1 MTNNQWKAFEDSM
14 HLAPEIAQSMYNLRY
29 VEMTNDES
37 ISLARVL
44 LSNCQM
50 LQYLQ
55 NGGTLSP
62 DDMSDAMNTTVSTLA
77 GLYGRLMGLAKAYD
91 TLITKQVVL
100 EAELAASG
108 K

>member
-1 MTNNQWKAFEDSM
+1 MGVGRMTDEHDLM
-14 HLAPEIAQSMYNLRY
+14 ELADL
-29 VEMTNDES
+29 
-37 ISLARVL
+37 
-44 LSNCQM
+44 
-50 LQYLQ
+50 
-55 NGGTLSP
+55 TLSM
-62 DDMSDAMNTTVSTLA
+62 MS

>member
-1 MTNNQWKAFEDSM
+1 
-14 HLAPEIAQSMYNLRY
+14 
-29 VEMTNDES
+29 MTNDQWKIFEDTLNTAPD
-37 ISLARVL
+37 ITLAMFNARVKEMTQQEVVDLTRCL
-44 LSNCQM
+44 LTVTRCVESM
-50 LQYLQ
+50 GAGRMTDERDLMDLAEL
-55 NGGTLSP
+55 TLSM
-62 DDMSDAMNTTVSTLA
+62 MS

>member
-1 MTNNQWKAFEDSM
+1 MTNDQWKIFESSLHM
-14 HLAPEIAQSMYNLRY
+14 APEIAQSMYAVTRK
-29 VEMTNDES
+29 EITERES
-37 ISLARVL
+37 IDLARVL
-44 LSNCQM
+44 LSNCQV
-50 LQYLQ
+50 LQHLQ
-55 NGGTLSP
+55 DGGKLSP
-62 DDMSDAMNTTVSTLA
+62 DDMEMAMQTTFSTIA